1 MDYPIICHEK
11 WIIPLTLLKN
21 REITWVSIKIRDL
34 FRKIVDLSLF
44 MILIY
49 AILFFVLSENRN
61 RNFKKRIVRKVYL
74 SNLYNLFPIYCG
86 ST

>member
-11 WIIPLTLLKN
+11 WIIPLRLLNN
-21 REITWVSIKIRDL
+21 REITWVSIKIR
-34 FRKIVDLSLF
+34 DLSLF

-74 SNLYNLFPIYCG
+74 SKLYNLFPIYCG
-86 ST
+86 SCVWT